1 MNLFVETKFAAG
13 CRSLFTPPRVDIR
26 EGRPVNDTPG
36 QTRTSH
42 RCGSLSQLKVNSA
55 IRLITIFVCLQ
66 LSILEQTS

>member
-1 MNLFVETKFAAG
+1 MPF
-13 CRSLFTPPRVDIR
+13 LFTSSPVDIR
-26 EGRPVNDTPG
+26 EGPPVNDTSG